1 MNGDQLVDYSAQ
13 LQELMGR
20 VEIPSYRALSGKAGV
35 SRWAINLLRQ
45 GKLERLRVDVLMR
58 LSQTLATPLPELI
71 ARFSAPAGNQA
82 NPPGSGVASDPPM
95 ASPDVEALRHEYKR
109 LQQAMAEQK
118 DEIRQRVQRDAIATL
133 ESWLIQWP
141 TAAYAAQNN
150 PDLPASKLLP
160 LAKPLEKLLQ
170 SWEITSIGTVG
181 QEEPF
186 DPTIHQPRE
195 GHPQAGQMV
204 RIRNVG
210 YRHGDKIV
218 YRAKVSPASS
228 S

>member
-71 ARFSAPAGNQA
+71 ARFSELTGDQPNLSA
-82 NPPGSGVASDPPM
+82 SGQTTDAASID
-95 ASPDVEALRHEYKR
+95 SEVEALRREYER
-109 LQQAMAEQK
+109 LQQKLADQEQ
-118 DEIRQRVQRDAIATL
+118 EVRQRVQRDAITTL
-133 ESWLIQWP
+133 ESWLIFWP
-141 TAAYAAQNN
+141 TFAHAVKDN

-160 LAKPLEKLLQ
+160 LAQ
-170 SWEITSIGTVG
+170 TNGNSIEILGCY
-181 QEEPF
+181 F
-186 DPTIHQPRE
+186 H
-195 GHPQAGQMV
+195 
-204 RIRNVG
+204 
-210 YRHGDKIV
+210 RHGWSGRTI
-218 YRAKVSPASS
+218 
-228 S
+228 